1 MQLGA
6 AFPNIVK
13 GGSKRFADYLQDT
26 KQINGR
32 VPVYVRLVQNNRYNV
47 CVKRYKFLIETINSL
62 MEIMCVKESI
72 VDDVI
77 FIVEKML
84 HRFSLGY
91 CMKLLRFEESQLFNY
106 NRTIW
111 NVKKFYKFFFFTALS
126 LFSLTRYIE

>member
-1 MQLGA
+1 MGA

-32 VPVYVRLVQNNRYNV
+32 VPVCIRLVRDNRYNV

-62 MEIMCVKESI
+62 MEIMCVEESI

-77 FIVEKML
+77 FIVEEML

-91 CMKLLRFEESQLFNY
+91 CMKMLRFEESHNCSI
-106 NRTIW
+106 TI
-111 NVKKFYKFFFFTALS
+111 VQFECKKILQVFFFSLFFFFYNIS
-126 LFSLTRYIE
+126 L